1 METLISYFK
10 LAVNSVKSNYANFN
24 GRATRTEYFSILI
37 SALFLF
43 VVAGILLI
51 VPVLGAIIFVL
62 YTLAV
67 ILPLLSVSARRL
79 HDVGKPAWYILIPFG
94 LGLLALV
101 VSAFAVSSFSS
112 GLITLAHIIGAV
124 SALFNAY
131 VAYLVVLPSDP
142 ASSFGKAESVPAPL
156 KLEFV
161 DAMKKVYLKN
171 YLNFKGRA
179 GRAEFFWP
187 WYFFAFI
194 YASLISF
201 LNVIPFLGTAVSI
214 IVMLAVIIPN
224 IALAVR
230 RMHDI
235 NRSGFFVLIPYAG
248 LLIAAL
254 LFVSA
259 FSDAYSNPYASVSSE
274 IVKILL
280 GAVIGIAGSVVF
292 LVLTLKKGDETEN
305 RFGPV
310 PDAKVNSTT
319 VTTTTSE

>member
-235 NRSGFFVLIPYAG
+235 NRSGFFVLFPYAG

-292 LVLTLKKGDETEN
+292 LVLTLKNGDETEN

>member
-235 NRSGFFVLIPYAG
+235 NRSGFFVLFPYAG